1 MSPCCLPL
9 QVEKTRANVPKVR
22 ASNNKLQHTHLAS
35 CVSPASVTATA
46 TPPHSPNPFG
56 PNRRLVSPAHHVAA
70 APAAAPAAGGCAGSG
85 GGVGQ
90 VFGAGQSPKGMMT
103 RMTSAADK
111 QHLGTNS
118 SRGGGAAKYIH
129 RSENS
134 PPPPQPFLAPLPP
147 PPKVQGYAAHL
158 ERLAKAIPQAQDMEM
173 GSRDPFQPRSPA
185 SNDLGAG
192 FYPAS
197 HLGCHRSSFRLV
209 AYVARLIKAL
219 TARVDATTTGLMM
232 MFITIWLEFGLM
244 MMFITIL

>member
-1 MSPCCLPL
+1 MSPCSLPY
-9 QVEKTRANVPKVR
+9 QVEKTRAHVPKVR

-46 TPPHSPNPFG
+46 APRGQGTPPHSPNPFG
-56 PNRRLVSPAHHVAA
+56 PNRRLVSPAHDVAA

-90 VFGAGQSPKGMMT
+90 VLSAGRSPKGMT
-103 RMTSAADK
+103 RVKSAK

-129 RSENS
+129 RSENL
-134 PPPPQPFLAPLPP
+134 PPPPQPFLAPPPP

-158 ERLAKAIPQAQDMEM
+158 ERLAKALPQAQDMEM
-173 GSRDPFQPRSPA
+173 GARDPFQPRLPA

-192 FYPAS
+192 FYPPS
-197 HLGCHRSSFRLV
+197 HLGCHRSSFRSV
-209 AYVARLIKAL
+209 AYMASLIKA
-219 TARVDATTTGLMM
+219 
-232 MFITIWLEFGLM
+232 
-244 MMFITIL
+244 

>member
-1 MSPCCLPL
+1 MD
-9 QVEKTRANVPKVR
+9 RD
-22 ASNNKLQHTHLAS
+22 
-35 CVSPASVTATA
+35 
-46 TPPHSPNPFG
+46 FG
-56 PNRRLVSPAHHVAA
+56 
-70 APAAAPAAGGCAGSG
+70 GGCHWS
-85 GGVGQ
+85 
-90 VFGAGQSPKGMMT
+90 
-103 RMTSAADK
+103 
-111 QHLGTNS
+111 
-118 SRGGGAAKYIH
+118 
-129 RSENS
+129 
-134 PPPPQPFLAPLPP
+134 PP